1 MSTLKSSMMR
11 RISDDR
17 NGNQNLEV
25 GDTVDVPGG
34 MHGTIKFIG
43 EVKGKKGTFAGVEL
57 AREWAAR
64 GKNDGDVEGYV
75 WRRWKLHLTC

>member
-11 RISDDR
+11 SVSDDR
-17 NGNQNLEV
+17 NGNLNLGV

-43 EVKGKKGTFAGVEL
+43 EVRGKKGTFAGVEL

-64 GKNDGDVEGYV
+64 GKNDGDVEG
-75 WRRWKLHLTC
+75 